1 MRPMK
6 NVDYE
11 RLTELGSRIVS
22 AAKSRGLH
30 SQAELSR
37 EIGVSRAVISQWLY
51 DPNRKPDGIKM
62 LEAADALHCNPFWLA
77 GLSKDMT
84 EVIPATPDEKR
95 LLRAYKALRPI
106 QRDRL
111 LRDAQER
118 AEEVRDLLDAPT
130 PKTRA

>member
-11 RLTELGSRIVS
+11 RLTDLGSRIVA
-22 AAKSRGLH
+22 AAKARSLH
-30 SQAELSR
+30 TQADIAR
-37 EIGVSRAVISQWLY
+37 EMGVSRAVINQWLY

-62 LEAADALHCNPFWLA
+62 LELAIVLRCSPFWLA

-84 EVIPATPDEKR
+84 EVVPATPDEKR
-95 LLRAYKALRPI
+95 LLRAYKGLRPTE
-106 QRDRL
+106 RDRL

-118 AEEVRDLLDAPT
+118 ADEEREAST
-130 PKTRA
+130 PRKG